1 MSKANST
8 SDDSKKN
15 QEHQEVAA
23 SRRGFFAEM
32 AGLSKLWPYLRL
44 QKKFIFV
51 AAILVPVI
59 SGFQTAL
66 PLILKYSIDH
76 GILEKNE
83 SILFW
88 CALFFLLAVLGEYA
102 ARATQS
108 VLSSISVH
116 RMIRSLRGKLVRH
129 VLKLKCSFHDRTLS
143 GSLVTRATSDFD
155 NLSESL
161 NMGVLTSVV
170 DLAVLAGCI
179 IGMFALD
186 WKLAIYAVMVVP
198 FVGALV
204 QWFSKALK
212 TAMMRARVK
221 IAALNAY
228 TQECLYGHATVKTL
242 VAEHDA
248 GGRYDT
254 LNIEYRDAQMGSVFL
269 DALLFAILDGIASV
283 TIGVVLWLIVRN
295 VQTETVLTA
304 GIVVAFVQYI
314 QQLFEPLK
322 HLGNK
327 MAMLQGAFTSIDR
340 IFTILK
346 KNEFVSGNG
355 SVEHVSG
362 RLSFRDVCF
371 SYNSNGNDPVLKNIN
386 FKINPGESLAI
397 VGATG
402 SGKTTIVKLV
412 SRLYDGYTG
421 NITLDDQELS
431 YLDPQ
436 QLRNHIA
443 VVPQD
448 IVLFDGTLAFN
459 ISLNHP
465 GITQAQIES
474 VCNKLGAS
482 VFIDKLP
489 DTYNFKIREQ
499 GTNLSHGQRQV
510 IAFARAM
517 VRNPELIILDEA
529 TSSVDPASEEII
541 QRATH
546 TMLAEK
552 TVIVIAHRLST
563 IRRCSNILVL
573 EKGRIIEEGT
583 HEALTAQAGTY
594 YGLSTAF
601 A

>member
-1 MSKANST
+1 MRKNANS
-8 SDDSKKN
+8 SDDKKKH
-15 QEHQEVAA
+15 QEHHEVAA

-51 AAILVPVI
+51 AAILVPII

-66 PLILKYSIDH
+66 PLILKYSVDH

-83 SILFW
+83 SVLYW
-88 CALFFLLAVLGEYA
+88 CALAFLIVVLGEYA
-102 ARATQS
+102 ARASQS
-108 VLSSISVH
+108 VLSSIAVH

-170 DLAVLAGCI
+170 DLAVLIGCI
-179 IGMFALD
+179 IGMFVLD
-186 WKLAIYAVMVVP
+186 WKLALYAVMVVP

-228 TQECLYGHATVKTL
+228 TQECLYGHATIKTL
-242 VAEHDA
+242 VAEADA
-248 GGRYDT
+248 GKTYDN
-254 LNIEYRDAQMGSVFL
+254 LNIEYRDAQMSSVLL
-269 DALLFAILDGIASV
+269 DALMFAILDGIASV
-283 TIGVVLWLIVRN
+283 TIGVVLWLIVRD
-295 VQTETVLTA
+295 VQTESVLTA
-304 GIVVAFVQYI
+304 GIIVAFVQYI

-322 HLGNK
+322 QLGNK

-340 IFTILK
+340 IFTVLD

-355 SVEHVSG
+355 DVVNVSG
-362 RLSFRDVCF
+362 RLDFRDVSF
-371 SYNSNGNDPVLKNIN
+371 SYNPNGGDPVLKNIN

-402 SGKTTIVKLV
+402 SGKSTIVKLV
-412 SRLYDGYTG
+412 SRLYDGYSG
-421 NITLDDQELS
+421 SITLDNQELS
-431 YLDPQ
+431 FLDPQ
-436 QLRNHIA
+436 KLRNHIA
-443 VVPQD
+443 IVPQD
-448 IVLFDGTLAFN
+448 IVLFDGSLAFN

-465 GITQAQIES
+465 GITQAQIEN

-482 VFIDKLP
+482 TFIDKLP
-489 DTYNFKIREQ
+489 ERYEFKIREQ
-499 GTNLSHGQRQV
+499 GSNLSQGQRQV

-541 QRATH
+541 QRATN

-573 EKGRIIEEGT
+573 DKGQIIEEGT
-583 HEALTAQAGTY
+583 HETLTAKTGAY